1 MVTEAVSLQTL
12 ADLLARIAER
22 RSASPEK
29 SYTARLLSEGL
40 SKCAKKFGEE
50 AVELALAA
58 VLRDRI
64 DIRAEAADA
73 LYHYLVLLAACD
85 LPMTEV
91 LAELDGRMKQ
101 SGLDEKASRKRP

>member
-1 MVTEAVSLQTL
+1 MVTEPVSLQTL
-12 ADLLARIAER
+12 ADLIARIAER

-40 SKCAKKFGEE
+40 PKCAKKFGEE

-58 VLRDRI
+58 VLRDPGH
-64 DIRAEAADA
+64 IRAEAADA
-73 LYHYLVLLAACD
+73 LYHYLVLLQACD
-85 LPMTEV
+85 LPLTEV

-101 SGLDEKASRKRP
+101 GGLDEKASRKRP